1 MEARITIITL
11 GVKDLVRSTDFY
23 VSKFGWTKT
32 ADSNENI
39 TFLKLE
45 GMLLALYPRKELAA
59 DATVA
64 SDGQGFSGVTLAYNT
79 RTEVEVDEIITR
91 LEQAGVDIVKRPQK
105 ASWGGYSSYVADCD
119 GYLWEIA
126 YNPYL
131 QLDDKGRVA

>member
-11 GVKDLVRSTDFY
+11 GVKDLLSSTDFY

-45 GMLLALYPRKELAA
+45 GMLLALYPREELAA